1 MSERQA
7 VLLVLWAL
15 GTMIIIGALLPTL
28 LPGLIRF
35 VDRTILKE
43 SNSRGH

>member
-15 GTMIIIGALLPTL
+15 GTMIIIGALLPAL

-35 VDRTILKE
+35 VDRAILKE
-43 SNSRGH
+43 PDSGGH